1 MQFSPAQPKG
11 DISTLPAGGPFF
23 FALTALRDVEW
34 RSLSR
39 GTQGTAIG
47 LSGNVRGTFR
57 NLCCSVRPLPQA
69 MGVERYNEL
78 RKLFGETMMSSET
91 VIFAVSPAMS
101 YLAKE
106 MKDAAPSFWT
116 VLQPADG

>member
-1 MQFSPAQPKG
+1 M
-11 DISTLPAGGPFF
+11 
-23 FALTALRDVEW
+23 
-34 RSLSR
+34 
-39 GTQGTAIG
+39 
-47 LSGNVRGTFR
+47 
-57 NLCCSVRPLPQA
+57 RPLPQA

-101 YLAKE
+101 YPAKE
-106 MKDAAPSFWT
+106 MKDADPSFWT

>member
-1 MQFSPAQPKG
+1 
-11 DISTLPAGGPFF
+11 
-23 FALTALRDVEW
+23 
-34 RSLSR
+34 
-39 GTQGTAIG
+39 
-47 LSGNVRGTFR
+47 
-57 NLCCSVRPLPQA
+57 

-101 YLAKE
+101 YPAKE
-106 MKDAAPSFWT
+106 MKDADPSFWT